1 MNFLASFD
9 EFMTGDGIWIVVG
22 VLALAL
28 VVTVVFLILNIV
40 KAKKQKA
47 LEEADAANKTALE
60 EAIAAAIEALKQ
72 ELTEADR
79 ELNDSIEAVKA
90 KAQSNII
97 IVSVVFAVLILGLCA
112 CVAVLFKKAK

>member
-1 MNFLASFD
+1 MLGVNKITPDLESAIEDLQAADSAD
-9 EFMTGDGIWIVVG
+9 KAELTGKIGE
-22 VLALAL
+22 LQAALNAA
-28 VVTVVFLILNIV
+28 V
-40 KAKKQKA
+40 KA
-47 LEEADAANKTALE
+47 LEATDAANKTALE
-60 EAIAAAIEALKQ
+60 TAIAEAIEALKQ